1 MLFGRAKAASIK
13 RINDALAWALLVALV
28 VGCESIALMPRP
40 DIDAPDAPRSITAS
54 INGIDQQLREVYLRT
69 RNNQH
74 YVVNYTND
82 TRITDRGRELSV
94 SQLRV
99 GDQVRVD
106 VREEGRRLYARQIL
120 LESPGAPGASGI
132 GIVEGTVERIIP
144 ERGLL
149 ELRVL
154 NGDLIVVY
162 VPESSSVATKR
173 RFDRIREGDNVRL
186 EGERLSENRMELVA
200 FR

>member
-13 RINDALAWALLVALV
+13 RINDAVAWALLVALV
-28 VGCESIALMPRP
+28 AGCESIALMPRP

-82 TRITDRGRELSV
+82 TRITDRGRELAV
-94 SQLRV
+94 SRLRV

-120 LESPGAPGASGI
+120 LESPGAPGVSGI

-154 NGDLIVVY
+154 NGDLITVY
-162 VPESSSVATKR
+162 VPESSSSATKS

-186 EGERLSENRMELVA
+186 EGERLSENRMELLA

>member
-1 MLFGRAKAASIK
+1 MFFGRAKAASIK
-13 RINDALAWALLVALV
+13 RTAGTVAWALLVALV
-28 VGCESIALMPRP
+28 AGCESIALMPRP
-40 DIDAPDAPRSITAS
+40 DIDTPDAPRSITAS

-82 TRITDRGRELSV
+82 TRISDRGRELAV
-94 SQLRV
+94 SRLRV

-154 NGDLIVVY
+154 NGDLIFVY
-162 VPESSSVATKR
+162 VPESSSSATKS

>member
-1 MLFGRAKAASIK
+1 MLFDRVKAALIR
-13 RINDALAWALLVALV
+13 RINVAVAWALLVALV
-28 VGCESIALMPRP
+28 AGCERIALMPRP

-54 INGIDQQLREVYLRT
+54 INGIDPQLREVYLRT

-82 TRITDRGRELSV
+82 TRISDRGRELDV
-94 SQLRV
+94 SRLRV

-106 VREEGRRLYARQIL
+106 VREESRRLYARQIL
-120 LESPGAPGASGI
+120 LESRSAPGASGI
-132 GIVEGTVERIIP
+132 GVVEGTVERIIP

-149 ELRVL
+149 ELRLL
-154 NGDLIVVY
+154 NGDLITVY
-162 VPESSSVATKR
+162 VPESSSVATKS
-173 RFDRIREGDNVRL
+173 RFDRIRDGDNVRL
-186 EGERLSENRMELVA
+186 EGERLSENRMELLA